1 MVWFITVIAF
11 KSVGFCRNNYFKIIS
26 NAPSNLICNIW
37 KFIFHSLLQF
47 FDVLSNDI
55 TLKGLFLHN
64 CVVFSLFCVAIVI
77 FEPVFERAYFGTD
90 FVTVCQITLCP
101 TFSGTFHRF
110 FFFSFFFFNWK
121 WNFGAGESANSKRR
135 TKQVCQHA
143 AGRNWRYYN
152 VSRDENPKRENEMD
166 SPSF

>member
-55 TLKGLFLHN
+55 ALKGLFLHN

-90 FVTVCQITLCP
+90 FATIRRNKFPARYFWYKAKLKQKKFILKSWALC
-101 TFSGTFHRF
+101 FYASYSICSNFRKWFQLSHRTWSHF
-110 FFFSFFFFNWK
+110 LF
-121 WNFGAGESANSKRR
+121 A
-135 TKQVCQHA
+135 QHL
-143 AGRNWRYYN
+143 
-152 VSRDENPKRENEMD
+152 
-166 SPSF
+166 